1 MDRKTS
7 TPTPTFDSL
16 YTGLIVE
23 NPSLTNLLRD
33 ENASFNGFVYEHVS
47 SLLVFCKLIGDY
59 DTMYCIDT
67 SLKRGNISDK
77 WVPLRSLTQLL
88 EKPIHTGGDGGV
100 DIMTE
105 KDGIRHFYQVKH
117 SENISFED
125 TGIRKMK
132 DHFECQDENII
143 LIINDKIQK
152 PNDKKDRETLKKIKI
167 YKKEDIRGYL
177 EIFYHILRDNNIENV
192 QELCQFIDDNY
203 LNRKWKNLS
212 PYFHQEFFKKK
223 FEKNFM
229 NGIAYHYLH
238 YKPRTGKTIIHLR
251 TCKFL
256 LDEVGL
262 KKILIATPYP
272 DTIEKEY
279 KRDLNDILEF
289 KDLVKRC
296 HFQHDGHKLKEGFEG
311 IYFCSLQWT
320 KGQGNL
326 GRTCEMIKKVGFDFY
341 ILDEAHLGS
350 LTTKTR
356 NILKTIPRGQY
367 TSGTLERVKEYR
379 NSENS
384 CLYEWNMVD
393 EGLMRSQ
400 EYEILKESHCKD
412 DIERVIFDECLHNP
426 SVEKDYSKFPIQIL
440 LTPDIDDNFKDH
452 IEDTH
457 RIYGDDKGVDFSK
470 MFQLQCIS
478 KKSIKKI
485 IKKGPRKGHIVT
497 KLESEYSKLKLD
509 DGGHGTE
516 FLKKMFKM
524 IYDTN
529 PYNTSTIME
538 KYNKLCREYNEP
550 NDTKII
556 ILFLP
561 ILMENIKDLQEVVRE
576 FIIEHELF
584 PNWCIV
590 TSEDN
595 LTEKQMLQKM
605 ENENKQLEKKLKE
618 DNLTEEE
625 IKQKMKENGKERVL
639 FLTGLK
645 GGTGSTYNTCSLT
658 IHFDNSSSPE
668 QYMQHLYR
676 GATPKEGHRYFFTFD
691 MNIHRSFEYQYKFT
705 EDLFDCFKE
714 KKTMEACYLYAR
726 EYDLLRFNPPEH
738 CPEFKELS
746 TEEREDI
753 YKKDWCN
760 IDSLMILHQFSTQF
774 KLPTSTDNQI
784 DMDLINQLFPL
795 LLPFISDSVF
805 NFFKNTNDK
814 ETDENND
821 NPNENIRPKQ
831 KNRKVGTRD
840 KKEKE
845 NHIPTDEEK
854 KEIVVKFCELFFNH
868 ISFWMFINQISLD
881 EISEIEELIFEILE
895 KFIDFEKLNISSLNK
910 ESLIDIMKKI
920 SRLNPKMLDSLQR
933 VYKNKQFKQIR
944 EQLEKMLIVSEKE
957 KNERGFVI
965 TPSFLA
971 EEMVSTISTDFW
983 KKTHS
988 VLDPCCGYGIFPL
1001 LVFELF
1007 DKHLPIRNKEK
1018 RVRTIIE
1025 KCIFFSDISSYNV
1038 KITKQLLQFHCDKVV
1053 GKEVEELKFNC
1064 WMGDTLTLNPEKEW
1078 KQKDFE
1084 VVIFN
1089 PPYNQPK
1096 EGKLVGG
1103 YGGRSL
1109 WDKFIVISI
1118 DNFLKPKGLLV
1129 SVNPPSWR
1137 KPEHYLW
1144 KKMTQE
1150 NQMIYLKF
1158 FSKKEGNQI
1167 FGCST
1172 PIDYFLLEKTPIYK
1186 KTVID
1191 GMDKK
1196 RYEIDLKKWDFLPS
1210 GEINTIKK
1218 MLGNASVIYSS
1229 SFYDKR
1235 RKWVLPQENHDT
1247 KEKYYERAKQNGY
1260 NYPVIHNMTKDYG
1273 NGYVFSNKKNDHFG
1287 NKKVILSFGEFQY
1300 PYNDYNG
1307 KYGMSNICFGLPI
1320 SNKKEGDDICKAIKS
1335 EKFKMVLKNTKWST
1349 FQTDWRMFKYFKQDW
1364 YKQFL

>member
-1 MDRKTS
+1 MGRKTS
-7 TPTPTFDSL
+7 TPTPTLDSVI
-16 YTGLIVE
+16 TGLIVE
-23 NPSLTNLLRD
+23 NPSLRNLLGD
-33 ENASFNGFVYEHVS
+33 ENASFNGFMYEHVS
-47 SLLVFCKLIGDY
+47 SLLVSCKLIGDY

-77 WVPLRSLTQLL
+77 WVPLRSFTHLL
-88 EKPIHTGGDGGV
+88 EKPVYTGGDGGV

-152 PNDKKDRETLKKIKI
+152 PNDKRDRETLKKIKI

-177 EIFYHILRDNNIENV
+177 EIFYHRLRNNNIENV
-192 QELCQFIDDNY
+192 DELCQFIDDNY

-212 PYFHQEFFKKK
+212 PYFHQEVFKKK
-223 FEKNFM
+223 FEENFM
-229 NGIAYHYLH
+229 NGIAYHYLY
-238 YKPRTGKTIIHLR
+238 YKPRTGKTIIHLLQS
-251 TCKFL
+251 KFL
-256 LDEVGL
+256 LEVIGL

-279 KRDLNDILEF
+279 KRDLNVILEF

-356 NILKTIPRGQY
+356 NILKTIPQGQY

-384 CLYEWNMVD
+384 CLYEWNMIE
-393 EGLMRSQ
+393 EGFMRARD
-400 EYEILKESHCKD
+400 YEILKEKICKD
-412 DIERVIFDECLHNP
+412 ETEREIFDECLHNP
-426 SVEKDYSKFPIQIL
+426 SVDKDYSKFPIQIL

-452 IEDTH
+452 IEHTH

-470 MFQLQCIS
+470 MFHLQCIS
-478 KKSIKKI
+478 KKSIEKI
-485 IKKGPRKGHIVT
+485 IKKGPRKGQIVT
-497 KLESEYSKLKLD
+497 KLESEYHKLKLD

-561 ILMENIKDLQEVVRE
+561 ILMENIKDLQETVKD
-576 FIIEHELF
+576 FIIDKKLF
-584 PNWCIV
+584 PNWYIV

-605 ENENKQLEKKLKE
+605 EDENKQLEKKLKE

-625 IKQKMKENGKERVL
+625 IIQKMKENGKERVL

-676 GATPKEGHRYFFTFD
+676 GATPKEGHQYFFTFD

-714 KKTMEACYLYAR
+714 KKTMEECYLYAR

-746 TEEREDI
+746 TEERKDI

-760 IDSLMILHQFSTQF
+760 IDSSIILHQFSTQF

-805 NFFKNTNDK
+805 NFLKNTNDK
-814 ETDENND
+814 ETDDENND
-821 NPNENIRPKQ
+821 NPNENVGPKQ
-831 KNRKVGTRD
+831 KKRKVGTRD
-840 KKEKE
+840 KTQGSV
-845 NHIPTDEEK
+845 HIPTDKEK
-854 KEIVVKFCELFFNH
+854 QQIFVKFCELFSNH

-881 EISEIEELIFEILE
+881 EIFEIEELIFEILG
-895 KFIDFEKLNISSLNK
+895 KFIDLEKFNNSSLDK
-910 ESLIDIMKKI
+910 ENLIDIMKKI
-920 SRLNPKMLDSLQR
+920 SRLNPKILDSLQR
-933 VYKNKQFKQIR
+933 VYKNKHFKKIR
-944 EQLEKMLIVSEKE
+944 EELEKMLIVSEKE

-965 TPSFLA
+965 TPSLLA
-971 EEMVSTISTDFW
+971 EEMVSKISTDFW

-1007 DKHLPIRNKEK
+1007 DRHLPIRNKEK
-1018 RVRTIIE
+1018 RVRTIVE

-1053 GKEVEELKFNC
+1053 GEKVEGLKFNC
-1064 WMGDTLTLNPEKEW
+1064 WVGDTLTLNPEKEW
-1078 KQKDFE
+1078 KVKGFDA
-1084 VVIFN
+1084 VIGN
-1089 PPYNQPK
+1089 PPYNSIGGIRKGGKNLYTPFTMYAINKTKKNGYILYIVPTGILKTTEYNKKTELFNEITKHTIRHLNINECAKHFNVSSTFTYLLIQKDYNKSDIVYNVTSEINNKKYEVEKININSINFIPIIATK
-1096 EGKLVGG
+1096 E
-1103 YGGRSL
+1103 S
-1109 WDKFIVISI
+1109 ISI
-1118 DNFLKPKGLLV
+1118 LNKCSKKNLNMKRVDKTSDIAKFDFNKFLYIKRLNHINYK
-1129 SVNPPSWR
+1129 NP
-1137 KPEHYLW
+1137 
-1144 KKMTQE
+1144 
-1150 NQMIYLKF
+1150 YLKVFIGDRTLKINGPILYTKYSKNCEILLRSKIMAF
-1158 FSKKEGNQI
+1158 FNIITRFDGVIYHNFINMFGIDNNIIRNENDLYNIFNLTKKEI
-1167 FGCST
+1167 KLIEET
-1172 PIDYFLLEKTPIYK
+1172 VKTR
-1186 KTVID
+1186 
-1191 GMDKK
+1191 G
-1196 RYEIDLKKWDFLPS
+1196 
-1210 GEINTIKK
+1210 
-1218 MLGNASVIYSS
+1218 
-1229 SFYDKR
+1229 
-1235 RKWVLPQENHDT
+1235 
-1247 KEKYYERAKQNGY
+1247 
-1260 NYPVIHNMTKDYG
+1260 
-1273 NGYVFSNKKNDHFG
+1273 
-1287 NKKVILSFGEFQY
+1287 
-1300 PYNDYNG
+1300 
-1307 KYGMSNICFGLPI
+1307 
-1320 SNKKEGDDICKAIKS
+1320 
-1335 EKFKMVLKNTKWST
+1335 
-1349 FQTDWRMFKYFKQDW
+1349 
-1364 YKQFL
+1364 